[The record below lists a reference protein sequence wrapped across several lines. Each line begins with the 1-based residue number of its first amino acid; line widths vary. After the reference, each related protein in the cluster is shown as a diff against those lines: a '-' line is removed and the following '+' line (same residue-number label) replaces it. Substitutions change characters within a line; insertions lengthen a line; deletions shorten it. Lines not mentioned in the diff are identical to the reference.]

1 MMLKITRNI
10 DKSEDLVYT
19 ISEVAEILKVNK
31 NFVYKLV
38 NKGLLR
44 STKLGCRKI
53 TRKALMEFLEQND
66 GLDFDEIFAEKQANI
81 EE

>member
-1 MMLKITRNI
+1 MTLKITRNI

-66 GLDFDEIFAEKQANI
+66 GLDFDEIFAEKQANT